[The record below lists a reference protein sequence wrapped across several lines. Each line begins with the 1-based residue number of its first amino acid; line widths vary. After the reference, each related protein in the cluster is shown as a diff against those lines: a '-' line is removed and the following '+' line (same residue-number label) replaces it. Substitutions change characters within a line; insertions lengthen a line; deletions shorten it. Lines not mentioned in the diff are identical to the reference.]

1 MNVLKAMVM
10 DKVKRYFELKEQ
22 WKRTP
27 EAERSA
33 IDTEMTALMDVMTD
47 QDMEQL
53 TIAVQ
58 GDFDRIHDELDE
70 IKELLSIREQLEP
83 VLPYLSVSNLA
94 RDYFGKSSSWFYQRL
109 NGNKVHGK
117 VCKFTEEELARLDLA
132 LKDIGKRIGGLS
144 LV

>member
-1 MNVLKAMVM
+1 M

-27 EAERSA
+27 ENERSV
-33 IDTEMTALMDVMTD
+33 IDAEMTTLMNEMTD
-47 QDMEQL
+47 QDIAQL

-58 GDFDRIHDELDE
+58 DDFNRIHKELDDV
-70 IKELLSIREQLEP
+70 KELLSIREKLEP

-94 RDYFGKSSSWFYQRL
+94 KDYFGKSSSWFYQRL
-109 NGNKVHGK
+109 NGNSVHGK
-117 VCKFTEEELARLDLA
+117 VCKFTEEELSRLDVA
-132 LKDIGKRIGGLS
+132 LKDIGRRIVGLN

>member
-1 MNVLKAMVM
+1 M

-27 EAERSA
+27 ENERSA
-33 IDTEMTALMDVMTD
+33 IDAEMTTLMNEMTD
-47 QDMEQL
+47 QDIAQL

-58 GDFDRIHDELDE
+58 EDFNRIHKELDDV
-70 IKELLSIREQLEP
+70 KELLSIREKLEP

-94 RDYFGKSSSWFYQRL
+94 KDYFGKSSSWFYQRL
-109 NGNKVHGK
+109 NGNSVHGK
-117 VCKFTEEELARLDLA
+117 VCKFTEEELSRLDVA
-132 LKDIGKRIGGLS
+132 LKDIGRRIAGLN